1 MNKRI
6 SQFDIVDT
14 LEPGDL
20 IPIVNQDVTKKTQ
33 LSAINNIP
41 ITFAKETFLPFTGG
55 TVTGNLQI
63 DNDLH
68 VKDDITVNDTATIVN
83 LISTGAHGTSLNW
96 VNAYTA
102 VTQNS
107 ATWATGGTIVQSNS
121 AKWQSTYTTVNTNS
135 SKWENAYKILE
146 DNAYDWSNTLGG
158 EGTFGY
164 VPKFTDT
171 TKIDDSGIYENIATD
186 VGIGIKSPLDAKL
199 TVNGKIKGLGD
210 LEILGHSTLSSVHVR
225 SSLRVDGVLS
235 ALGGTV
241 NITTRVSEASSL
253 KIYNIGTGP
262 ALSVTQT
269 GAQDVATFADEN
281 GPIMCITD
289 AGNVGIG
296 PSPCNTDTTVKLDVK
311 GAVRIGGTKIRDW
324 ASTTDI
330 ELENTKPGVTGTG
343 SSQFGTILE
352 GVNNGHVLIG
362 LRSNDSNDG
371 FAIVSRGSSSG
382 YPSSAVYDKNC
393 FTVLNTGKVGINIRK
408 PTQELHVVG
417 TYLQTADAAGDYI
430 IRVQDGSGRINH
442 YWNTVGCDQTDPLN
456 PKWRFAKGGESATRW
471 LLGGAQDQN
480 PFEVY
485 ISQDGTTAGT
495 GDIINWTKLFTINR
509 ASQYI
514 GAGVD
519 TPLRHLHI
527 ANRVNGSTEVILEQR
542 EAAVNYKKWNFVVDG
557 GSAATGGG
565 VGSRFYVRQLNDLGS
580 GGNIP
585 VYFASNGKIGI
596 NNEFAPAEALD
607 VSGNIKMGNWLS
619 MGKEAKTAGDDVAI
633 EIGLHRTADGESY
646 VDFHTTP
653 GTDYSGRL
661 IRQTGAN
668 GNYELINTGTGI
680 LTVTQKNASSIYL
693 QTSDTRRV
701 EVDKDGNVGIGIG
714 AGADARLHVCGL
726 TPNDQVAELKITGSG
741 GGWMS
746 HHCSASTSNWNPLAV
761 NDDKTIIF
769 TNGAKETGNLL
780 IAPWSDFSKGLKINS
795 NGVVLIGT
803 TTPTVG
809 VINQQKL
816 EVSGSIMSRIDTAE
830 GGRIELVNNAK
841 TGTDVS
847 NWTIYNMTS
856 QVGGAGSSY
865 PKGLH
870 FWRYAG
876 NNSNLGTSF
885 FLSDDGDVSVGTTNP
900 KVKFQVSGI
909 GATLWGNNSTSGGAP
924 VAANKIASYPPD
936 GAHANYTA
944 VFEAASHTD
953 SGGILII
960 TGDNNDDERA
970 LEVWS
975 EVNKKSIFQVKA
987 QSGDTYIDGTL
998 TTNGDLSLNNANLKQ
1013 FKVIIKDWQPT
1024 TALNNGDEYTLQPS
1038 DTGAVLYVK
1047 GTLAT
1052 YIIVPTTLPEG
1063 FNIMIVNG
1071 TAKSCTI
1078 QGASGMQV
1086 VNVNNKITIGSQN
1099 GICNLVVLAT
1109 NRTLISGDLS

>member
-68 VKDDITVNDTATIVN
+68 VKDDITVNDIATIVN
-83 LISTGAHGTSLNW
+83 LVSTSKHGTSLNW
-96 VNAYTA
+96 GNTYTT
-102 VTQNS
+102 VTQS
-107 ATWATGGTIVQSNS
+107 SGTWATGGTIVQSNS
-121 AKWQSTYTTVNTNS
+121 AKWQSTYTTVYTNS

-146 DNAYDWSNTLGG
+146 DNAYVWSNTLGG
-158 EGTFGY
+158 TGTFGY
-164 VPKFTDT
+164 IPKFLDVTE
-171 TKIDDSGIYENIATD
+171 IGNSGIYENIATN
-186 VGIGIKSPLDAKL
+186 VGIGITTPLDAKL

-225 SSLRVDGVLS
+225 GSMRIDGVLS

-253 KIYNIGTGP
+253 RIYNIGVGP

-269 GAQDVATFADEN
+269 GAQDIATFSDEN

-296 PSPCNTDTTVKLDVK
+296 PSPCSTDTTVKLDVK
-311 GAVRIGGTKIRDW
+311 GPVRIGGAKIRDW

-352 GVNNGHVLIG
+352 GANNGHVLIG
-362 LRSNDSNDG
+362 IRSNDANDG
-371 FAIVSRGSSSG
+371 FAIVSKGSSSG
-382 YPSSAVYDKNC
+382 YSSTSVYDKNC
-393 FTVLNTGKVGINIRK
+393 FTVLNTGKVGINVRK
-408 PTQELHVVG
+408 PTQELHVNG
-417 TYLQTADAAGDYI
+417 TYLQTVDGNGDYV
-430 IRVQDGSGRINH
+430 IRVQDGNGRVNH
-442 YWNTVGCDQTDPLN
+442 YWNTLGTTTPT
-456 PKWRFAKGGESATRW
+456 FAKGGESATRW
-471 LLGGAQDQN
+471 LLGGQDQN
-480 PFEVY
+480 PFEVF
-485 ISQDGTTAGT
+485 ISQNGATAGA
-495 GDIINWTKLFTINR
+495 GDAIIWTKLFTINR
-509 ASQYI
+509 STQYI

-519 TPLRHLHI
+519 TPFRHLHI
-527 ANRVNGSTEVILEQR
+527 ANRVNGSTEVIIEQT

-557 GSAATGGG
+557 GSASTGGG
-565 VGSRFYVRQLNDLGS
+565 VGSRFYVRQLNDLGT

-585 VYFASNGKIGI
+585 VFFAPNGKIGI

-607 VSGNIKMGNWLS
+607 VSGNIKMGNVLT
-619 MGKEAKTAGDDVAI
+619 MGKGANTAGDDVAI

-646 VDFHTTP
+646 VDFHSTP
-653 GTDYSGRL
+653 GTDYNGRL
-661 IRQTGAN
+661 IRQPNLN
-668 GNYELINTGTGI
+668 GDFVLENRGTGI
-680 LTVTQKNASSIYL
+680 LRVSQFNDSSIYL
-693 QTSDTRRV
+693 QTSNTKRV
-701 EVDKDGNVGIGIG
+701 EIDGSGNVGINI
-714 AGADARLHVCGL
+714 AASANAKLHVCGENS
-726 TPNDQVAELKITGSG
+726 NDSVAELQISGSG
-741 GGWMS
+741 GGWVS
-746 HHCSASTSNWNPLAV
+746 VHSSTTAGSWNPLAV
-761 NDDKTIIF
+761 DGDKSVIF

-780 IAPWSDFSKGLKINS
+780 IAPWSDQTKGLKINN
-795 NGVVLIGT
+795 NGVVLIGA
-803 TTPTVG
+803 TTPTNG

-816 EVSGSIMSRIDTAE
+816 EVRGSVMSRFDTAE

-841 TGTDVS
+841 SGTDVS

-865 PKGLH
+865 SKGLH

-876 NNSNLGTSF
+876 NGNNLGTSF
-885 FLSDDGDVSVGTTNP
+885 FLADDGDVSVGTTSP

-924 VAANKIASYPPD
+924 ITANKVASYPPD
-936 GAHANYTA
+936 GAHANFTA

-953 SGGILII
+953 SGGVLIV
-960 TGDNNDDERA
+960 TGDSNDDEKA
-970 LEVWS
+970 LEIWS
-975 EVNKKSIFQVKA
+975 ENNAKTIFRVNAK
-987 QSGDTYIDGTL
+987 SGDTYIDGSL
-998 TTNGDLSLNNANLKQ
+998 TVNNDLSLNNANLKQ
-1013 FKVIIKDWQPT
+1013 FKVIVKDWQPT
-1024 TALNNGDEYTLQPS
+1024 TVLNNGDEYTLQPS
-1038 DTGAVLYVK
+1038 DTGAILYVK
-1047 GTLAT
+1047 GALAT
-1052 YIIVPTTLPEG
+1052 YIIVPTTLPVG

-1071 TAKSCTI
+1071 TTKSCTI
-1078 QGASGMQV
+1078 QGATGMQV

-1099 GICNLVVLAT
+1099 GICNLVVLAA

>member
-158 EGTFGY
+158 EGEFGY
-164 VPKFTDT
+164 VPKFTDI
-171 TKIDDSGIYENIATD
+171 TKINNSDIYENIATN

-324 ASTTDI
+324 SAATDI

-362 LRSNDSNDG
+362 LRSNDANDG
-371 FAIVSRGSSSG
+371 FAIVSRGSGSS
-382 YPSSAVYDKNC
+382 YPSNAVYDKNC
-393 FTVLNTGKVGINIRK
+393 FTVLNTGKVGINVRK

-417 TYLQTADAAGDYI
+417 TYLQTIDGNGDYI
-430 IRVQDGSGRINH
+430 IRIQDGNGRINH
-442 YWNTVGCDQTDPLN
+442 YWNTTGSTTPT
-456 PKWRFAKGGESATRW
+456 FTKGGESAARW
-471 LLGGAQDQN
+471 LLGGSQDQN
-480 PFEVY
+480 PFEVF
-485 ISQDGTTAGT
+485 ISQDGTTAGA
-495 GDIINWTKLFTINR
+495 GDAITWTKLFTINR

-527 ANRVNGSTEVILEQR
+527 ANRVNGSTEVILEQT

-585 VYFASNGKIGI
+585 VYFAPNGKIGI

-607 VSGNIKMGNWLS
+607 VSGNIKMGNTLS
-619 MGKEAKTAGDDVAI
+619 MGKGATAAGDDVAI
-633 EIGLHRTADGESY
+633 EVGIHRTNDGESY
-646 VDFHTTP
+646 VDFHSTP
-653 GTDYSGRL
+653 GTDYNGRL

-680 LTVTQKNASSIYL
+680 LAVTQKNASSIYL

-726 TPNDQVAELKITGSG
+726 TPNDSVAELKITGSG

-746 HHCSASTSNWNPLAV
+746 HHCSSTTGAWNPLAV

-816 EVSGSIMSRIDTAE
+816 EVSGSIMSRMDTAE

-885 FLSDDGDVSVGTTNP
+885 FLADDGDVGVGTTTP
-900 KVKFQVSGI
+900 AVKHHIF
-909 GATLWGNNSTSGGAP
+909 TSTQSSFNGP
-924 VAANKIASYPPD
+924 TVAAPTTPNLIGTYPP
-936 GAHANYTA
+936 GNEVNHFSA
-944 VFEAASHTD
+944 VIQSTMSD
-953 SGGILII
+953 SGGLLII
-960 TGDNNDDERA
+960 ANDNNGDEKA
-970 LEVWS
+970 IDVWNEMTGTGTTS
-975 EVNKKSIFQVKA
+975 KDTAGRKFSVRTSN
-987 QSGDTYIDGTL
+987 GDTFIAGELDIN
-998 TTNGDLSLNNANLKQ
+998 NGLNLNNSDLKQ

-1038 DTGAVLYVK
+1038 DTGAILHVK
-1047 GTLAT
+1047 GALAT
-1052 YIIVPTTLPEG
+1052 YIIVPTTLPAG

-1071 TAKSCTI
+1071 TTKSCTI

-1109 NRTLISGDLS
+1109 NRTLISGDLTS